1 MLQIG
6 STSEKKGIDMVIP
19 GVLAAV
25 TIHYIEVMPELETE
39 VDVFP
44 RSKCTIPDGGN
55 RHRERCP
62 GPIVEYLLRERL
74 LGVNRT
80 HTLDEGRR

>member
-1 MLQIG
+1 MI
-6 STSEKKGIDMVIP
+6 IP

-25 TIHYIEVMPELETE
+25 TIHYIEVIPELKTE
-39 VDVFP
+39 IDVLP
-44 RSKCTIPDGGN
+44 RSKCNIPDVGN

-62 GPIVEYLLRERL
+62 GPIVGYLLQERL
-74 LGVNRT
+74 LGVDRT